1 MNPAWYFI
9 IGPLAFC
16 VLGLIVCKFAEAI
29 ENWKR
34 FDDPLPF
41 IMTVFATVF
50 WSSLIYGFYLLLT
63 K

>member
-16 VLGLIVCKFAEAI
+16 VLGLIVCKFGEAI

-41 IMTVFATVF
+41 IMTVFGTVF